1 MIKSTL
7 SNFQLEWLTA
17 SRKFSEISCGGRIG
31 DEFKFRLVNWF
42 KICTPLSLRR
52 FGSEELDSV
61 IKLSWGNA
69 FGSTPQRG
77 RLCGIREHMGWVMLQ
92 CGVWVL
98 RFGVWDFFFFFWGG
112 G

>member
-1 MIKSTL
+1 VANYIKKIQRDFL
-7 SNFQLEWLTA
+7 W
-17 SRKFSEISCGGRIG
+17 GRVG
-31 DEFKFRLVNWF
+31 DEFKFHLVNWF

-61 IKLSWGNA
+61 IKLSCGNA

-98 RFGVWDFFFFFWGG
+98 WFGGVGIFFWGG
-112 G
+112 GEGGDGGISLYL